1 MRPERPPNPCPIPII
16 TPGSSRLCVEPG
28 GSCKYAD
35 WSAGPALKFS
45 SFLKTH
51 CVKTLGGYHNF
62 HTLAEYAI
70 FSNSSANMAID
81 QIQLGKRLK
90 QAREACGTTQE
101 QVAQEMGIARA
112 TIAQI
117 ESGIR
122 SVSGLEL
129 SRFAYLYARDIREFL
144 SDEFSSDSLMAVL
157 LRADDGASDGVQ
169 QALRDCVALGRQLR
183 DLEANLGISRTA
195 ANVPS
200 YPSVT
205 LGSKW
210 DAIQSGTLAA
220 QEERRRLG
228 LGTSPLGDVPSLL
241 EAQGIRT
248 GLIPMPAGI
257 SGLMLSHP
265 DVGLF
270 VVVDREHPPVRQRFS
285 WCHEYAHVLLDR
297 AQMGH
302 VSKESERASLP
313 EVRANVFA
321 ACFLMPEDGV
331 RQFVGGLGKGS
342 ASRLH
347 ADVFDEA
354 GVVEIDSRTAGGSQ
368 DLQLYDVVKLAHH
381 YGVSVLSSLYRLLN
395 LRLLTEN
402 QFEEMKRMD
411 QEGLGQE
418 IAGVLGLPQPS
429 ASENITEFYRRYLVL
444 ALEAYRRDK
453 ISRRKLF
460 EIANQLGVTTAEIER
475 VIRRL
480 GLDRDEPADALLPS
494 GF

>member
-1 MRPERPPNPCPIPII
+1 
-16 TPGSSRLCVEPG
+16 
-28 GSCKYAD
+28 
-35 WSAGPALKFS
+35 
-45 SFLKTH
+45 
-51 CVKTLGGYHNF
+51 
-62 HTLAEYAI
+62 
-70 FSNSSANMAID
+70 MAID
-81 QIQLGKRLK
+81 QVELGKRLK
-90 QAREACGTTQE
+90 QAREACAMTQD
-101 QVAQEMGIARA
+101 QVAQEMEMARA

-117 ESGIR
+117 ESGNR

-129 SRFAYLYARDIREFL
+129 SRFSYLYARDIREFL
-144 SDEFSSDSLMAVL
+144 SDEFSPASLIAVL

-169 QALRDCVALGRQLR
+169 QALRDCVALGHQLR
-183 DLEANLGISRTA
+183 DLETNLGMGRTTA
-195 ANVPS
+195 SVPW

-220 QEERRRLG
+220 QDERRRLG
-228 LGTSPLGDVPSLL
+228 LGTSALGDVPSLL

-257 SGLMLSHP
+257 SGLMMSHP

-270 VVVDREHPPVRQRFS
+270 VVVNREHPAVRQRFS
-285 WCHEYAHVLLDR
+285 WCHEYAHLLLDR
-297 AQMGH
+297 EQKGH
-302 VSKESERASLP
+302 VSKESERASFL

-331 RQFVGGLGKGS
+331 RQFVVGLGKGS

-354 GVVEIDSRTAGGSQ
+354 GVVPIDSRTAGGSQ
-368 DLQLYDVVKLAHH
+368 DLQLYDAVKLAHH
-381 YGVSVLSSLYRLLN
+381 FGVSLLSALYRLLN

-402 QFEEMKRMD
+402 QFEGMKRMD

-429 ASENITEFYRRYLVL
+429 ASESITEFYRRYLVL

-460 EIANQLGVTTAEIER
+460 EIANQLGVTTEEIER
-475 VIRRL
+475 VIRSL